1 MSYTFKIG
9 FTTVFSTDLEPTDFL
24 EFLYSLYSF
33 KIFLKLIL
41 MRLFSK
47 MFSLNLNSWIKLENF
62 EWQLQCRQIQA
73 LKNVNN
79 RFY

>member
-9 FTTVFSTDLEPTDFL
+9 ITTVFSTDLEPIDFL
-24 EFLYSLYSF
+24 EFLYSLYYF

-47 MFSLNLNSWIKLENF
+47 IFSLNFNSWIKLENF
-62 EWQLQCRQIQA
+62 KWQLQTQTNSSTKKCEQ
-73 LKNVNN
+73 
-79 RFY
+79 